1 MTSAQERKIRQTG
14 CDVRF
19 DNLTRQLYST
29 DASIYQIHPVG
40 AAFPKTAEQASLVI
54 YATADAGLSI
64 TPRGAGT
71 SLVGN
76 AIGDGLIVD
85 FSRHN
90 RQIAD
95 LDLEKRSVRVG
106 AGVVLDQL
114 NDFLKPHGFCFG
126 PDVATSSRATLGG
139 MIANNSS
146 GARCPI
152 YGTTADHV
160 ISLKIVLAD
169 GRIVT
174 AGEADSF
181 PYDETAS
188 LEAER
193 QQILKIVREHSTEM
207 AERWPPGLIKRW
219 PGYGIERFLRV
230 PNDLTKILAGSEG
243 TLAAIFSSELKI
255 SPLPHEKGLGL
266 IFFASVAEAMQATV
280 ELLDLKPAAIEHID
294 RPLLDGT
301 KGQLQFQA
309 ARDLLELESKPC
321 ESILIVEFY
330 DDVSRNDGLGSR
342 RRMTAGNPSL
352 LGSSVTERLS
362 ILQSKKIGLRT
373 KILTD
378 PAQMN
383 MVWSVRKSG
392 LSLLTGC
399 IGPAKPVAF
408 IEDAAVRPAQ
418 LAEYVRGL
426 QSIMKPLGLT
436 ASYYGHA
443 ASGLLHV
450 RPVLDMHSAADLKKF
465 RQVADE
471 TSALVRQF
479 KGSLSAEHGVGIAR
493 TEYMRDQLGN
503 QLLDVMREIKRAFDP
518 KNVFNPGKIFACSH
532 GAMSPCPESRE
543 QRLDTARRLPSHRI
557 DNHLRENFTRPL
569 ELPFQ
574 PVLAF
579 AFKDRSFTGNLEQC
593 NGCGGC
599 LKQSGIMCPTFIATH
614 DEVMST
620 RGRANI
626 IRAALEHG
634 FGVRGHV
641 RAFESGDMSP
651 HSIDALKSDELD
663 AALSNCLSCKGCT
676 PECPSNVNLALLKA
690 EMLHARWRRDGLPLR
705 ERILSNVDLLGKLGC
720 RMPRL
725 TNRLLAFKAARIAM
739 EKTIGIS
746 ARRSLPHYASERFD
760 RWFSRHCRASVS
772 DATNKEGRS
781 PDRPGGYKPPLLG
794 NRGKVILWDDTFVR
808 YHEPHIGI
816 AAVKVLEALGFEVA
830 LVKNR
835 RCCGRPAF
843 SQGNLDAAAKLAKHN
858 LDLLSS
864 LQHSNTP
871 ILFLEPSCWSMF
883 VEDYRELKI
892 ENAENFEGRCFL
904 FEKFVADLLAQEP
917 EALRFKHESRSRWVL
932 IHPHCHAKSILNPAF
947 MGKLAERLPGRKATM
962 LDTACCGMAGA
973 FGALAEKYDLSLQ
986 VAQRLLDQIDN
997 QPHGTE
1003 VIASGTS
1010 CRHQITDLTN
1020 LRPKHMAELLA
1031 EAL

>member
-1 MTSAQERKIRQTG
+1 MSECSTRWSALFNRPRACDIGSQEMTSAQERKIRQTG
-14 CDVRF
+14 CDARF

-54 YATADAGLSI
+54 HATADAGLSI

-85 FSRHN
+85 FSRYN
-90 RQIAD
+90 RQITD

-114 NDFLKPHGFCFG
+114 NEFLKPHGFCFG

-152 YGTTADHV
+152 YGTTSDHV
-160 ISLKIVLAD
+160 ISYEIVMAD
-169 GRIVT
+169 GRIEKI
-174 AGEADSF
+174 G
-181 PYDETAS
+181 AS
-188 LEAER
+188 HESLVCEQAKNEK
-193 QQILKIVREHSTEM
+193 LVRAASTEM

-230 PNDLTKILAGSEG
+230 PNDLTHILAGSEG
-243 TLAAIFSSELKI
+243 TLAAIFSAELKI

-294 RPLLDGT
+294 RPLLDQT

-330 DDVSRNDGLGSR
+330 EDV
-342 RRMTAGNPSL
+342 A
-352 LGSSVTERLS
+352 ERLS
-362 ILQSKKIGLRT
+362 VLQSKKLGLRT

-383 MVWSVRKSG
+383 SVWSVRKSG

-418 LAEYVRGL
+418 LPAYVRSL
-426 QSIMKPLGLT
+426 QSIMKPLGLE

-450 RPVLDMHSAADLKKF
+450 RPVLDLHSAADLKKF
-465 RQVADE
+465 RQVADQ

-493 TEYMRDQLGN
+493 TEYMREQLGDE
-503 QLLDVMREIKRAFDP
+503 LLEVMRAIKHAFDP
-518 KNVFNPGKIFACSH
+518 KNIFNPGKIFADGQH
-532 GAMSPCPESRE
+532 K
-543 QRLDTARRLPSHRI
+543 I
-557 DNHLRENFTRPL
+557 DSHLRENFTRPL

-579 AFKDRSFTGNLEQC
+579 AFKDRSFIGNLEQC

-599 LKQSGIMCPTFIATH
+599 RKDAPTMCPTFLATGE
-614 DEVMST
+614 EVMST
-620 RGRANI
+620 RGRANV
-626 IRAALEHG
+626 IRKILQWRKNGNDPLES
-634 FGVRGHV
+634 
-641 RAFESGDMSP
+641 E
-651 HSIDALKSDELD
+651 ELD

-690 EMLHARWRRDGLPLR
+690 ELLYAAIRKHGLGLQ
-705 ERILSNVDLLGKLGC
+705 ERILSRPDLLGEIGC
-720 RMPRL
+720 AVRRMA
-725 TNRLLAFKAARIAM
+725 NAALEFTPLRTLM
-739 EKTIGIS
+739 EKTIGLS
-746 ARRSLPHYASERFD
+746 AKRSLPKYASERFD
-760 RWFSRHCRASVS
+760 RWFARRSSRPEQSEV
-772 DATNKEGRS
+772 EGSRGS
-781 PDRPGGYKPPLLG
+781 YLKAFAPGSLDSARD
-794 NRGKVILWDDTFVR
+794 NVIL
-808 YHEPHIGI
+808 
-816 AAVKVLEALGFEVA
+816 
-830 LVKNR
+830 
-835 RCCGRPAF
+835 
-843 SQGNLDAAAKLAKHN
+843 
-858 LDLLSS
+858 
-864 LQHSNTP
+864 
-871 ILFLEPSCWSMF
+871 
-883 VEDYRELKI
+883 
-892 ENAENFEGRCFL
+892 
-904 FEKFVADLLAQEP
+904 
-917 EALRFKHESRSRWVL
+917 
-932 IHPHCHAKSILNPAF
+932 
-947 MGKLAERLPGRKATM
+947 
-962 LDTACCGMAGA
+962 
-973 FGALAEKYDLSLQ
+973 
-986 VAQRLLDQIDN
+986 
-997 QPHGTE
+997 
-1003 VIASGTS
+1003 
-1010 CRHQITDLTN
+1010 
-1020 LRPKHMAELLA
+1020 
-1031 EAL
+1031 

>member
-14 CDVRF
+14 CDARF

-54 YATADAGLSI
+54 HATADAGLSI

-76 AIGDGLIVD
+76 AIGEGLIVD

-90 RQIAD
+90 RQITD

-114 NDFLKPHGFCFG
+114 NEFLKPHGFCFG

-160 ISLKIVLAD
+160 ISLEIVLAD
-169 GRIVT
+169 GRVEKI
-174 AGEADSF
+174 G
-181 PYDETAS
+181 AS
-188 LEAER
+188 HESLLCER
-193 QQILKIVREHSTEM
+193 AKIEKLIRAASTEM

-219 PGYGIERFLRV
+219 PGYGIEQFLRV
-230 PNDLTKILAGSEG
+230 PNDLTNILAGSEG
-243 TLAAIFSSELKI
+243 TLAAIFSAELKI
-255 SPLPHEKGLGL
+255 SPLPHERGLGL

-294 RPLLDGT
+294 RPLLDQT

-309 ARDLLELESKPC
+309 ARDLLELESNPC

-330 DDVSRNDGLGSR
+330 EDV
-342 RRMTAGNPSL
+342 A
-352 LGSSVTERLS
+352 ERLS
-362 ILQSKKIGLRT
+362 VLQFKKIGLRT

-418 LAEYVRGL
+418 LPEYVRGL

-450 RPVLDMHSAADLKKF
+450 RPVLDMHSAADLKKY

-493 TEYMRDQLGN
+493 TEYMHDQLGN
-503 QLLDVMREIKRAFDP
+503 QLLEVMREIKRAFDP
-518 KNVFNPGKIFACSH
+518 KNVFNPGKIFADGSEPDGH
-532 GAMSPCPESRE
+532 
-543 QRLDTARRLPSHRI
+543 QHRI

-626 IRAALEHG
+626 IRAALELRLPRNDG
-634 FGVRGHV
+634 LGSRRNMKAGKP
-641 RAFESGDMSP
+641 SLLGDP
-651 HSIDALKSDELD
+651 LKSAELE

-690 EMLHARWRRDGLPLR
+690 EMLHARWRRDGLPVR

-720 RMPRL
+720 LMPRL
-725 TNRLLAFKAARIAM
+725 TNRLLGSKAARIAM

-760 RWFSRHCRASVS
+760 KWFSRRV
-772 DATNKEGRS
+772 DATPRRVLRNNKSGEA
-781 PDRPGGYKPPLLG
+781 PLLRK

-843 SQGNLDAAAKLAKHN
+843 SQGNLDAAATLAKHN
-858 LDLLSS
+858 VSQLLVRCSPGEGGS
-864 LQHSNTP
+864 TLNSQLSTAP

-883 VEDYRELKI
+883 VEDYSELKI
-892 ENAENFEGRCFL
+892 ENADDIAARCFL
-904 FEKFVADLLAQEP
+904 FETFVDDLLAREP
-917 EALRFKHESRSRWVL
+917 EALRFNEGSANVV

-947 MGKLAERLPGRKATM
+947 MATLAERLPGRKATV

-973 FGALAEKYDLSLQ
+973 FGALVEKYDLSLQ

-997 QPHGTE
+997 QPQGVK

-1020 LRPKHMAELLA
+1020 IRPKHMAEFLA
-1031 EAL
+1031 EALV

>member
-14 CDVRF
+14 CDTRF

-29 DASIYQIHPVG
+29 DASIYQIRPVG
-40 AAFPKTAEQASLVI
+40 AAFPKSAEQASLVI
-54 YATADAGLSI
+54 HATADAGLSV

-90 RQIAD
+90 RQITD

-114 NDFLKPHGFCFG
+114 NEFLKPHGFCFG

-160 ISLKIVLAD
+160 ISLEIVLAD

-174 AGEADSF
+174 VGEADSF
-181 PYDETAS
+181 PHNEMAS
-188 LEAER
+188 LEPER
-193 QQILKIVREHSTEM
+193 QRILKIVREHSTEM

-230 PNDLTKILAGSEG
+230 PNDLTNILAGSEG
-243 TLAAIFSSELKI
+243 TLAAIFSAELKI

-294 RPLLDGT
+294 HPLLDQT
-301 KGQLQFQA
+301 KGQLQFQV
-309 ARDLLELESKPC
+309 ARDLLELESKPS

-330 DDVSRNDGLGSR
+330 EDV
-342 RRMTAGNPSL
+342 A
-352 LGSSVTERLS
+352 ERLS
-362 ILQSKKIGLRT
+362 ILQSKKIGLRI

-418 LAEYVRGL
+418 LPEYVRGL
-426 QSIMKPLGLT
+426 RSIMQPLALE

-450 RPVLDMHSAADLKKF
+450 RPVLDMHCAADLKKF

-493 TEYMRDQLGN
+493 TEYMRDQLGDE
-503 QLLDVMREIKRAFDP
+503 LLEVMRQIKRAFDP
-518 KNVFNPGKIFACSH
+518 KNVFNTGKIFADGCEPH
-532 GAMSPCPESRE
+532 GRC
-543 QRLDTARRLPSHRI
+543 HKI

-569 ELPFQ
+569 ELPFR

-579 AFKDRSFTGNLEQC
+579 AFKDRSFTG
-593 NGCGGC
+593 
-599 LKQSGIMCPTFIATH
+599 
-614 DEVMST
+614 
-620 RGRANI
+620 
-626 IRAALEHG
+626 
-634 FGVRGHV
+634 
-641 RAFESGDMSP
+641 
-651 HSIDALKSDELD
+651 
-663 AALSNCLSCKGCT
+663 
-676 PECPSNVNLALLKA
+676 
-690 EMLHARWRRDGLPLR
+690 
-705 ERILSNVDLLGKLGC
+705 
-720 RMPRL
+720 
-725 TNRLLAFKAARIAM
+725 
-739 EKTIGIS
+739 
-746 ARRSLPHYASERFD
+746 
-760 RWFSRHCRASVS
+760 
-772 DATNKEGRS
+772 
-781 PDRPGGYKPPLLG
+781 
-794 NRGKVILWDDTFVR
+794 
-808 YHEPHIGI
+808 
-816 AAVKVLEALGFEVA
+816 
-830 LVKNR
+830 
-835 RCCGRPAF
+835 
-843 SQGNLDAAAKLAKHN
+843 
-858 LDLLSS
+858 
-864 LQHSNTP
+864 
-871 ILFLEPSCWSMF
+871 
-883 VEDYRELKI
+883 
-892 ENAENFEGRCFL
+892 
-904 FEKFVADLLAQEP
+904 
-917 EALRFKHESRSRWVL
+917 
-932 IHPHCHAKSILNPAF
+932 
-947 MGKLAERLPGRKATM
+947 
-962 LDTACCGMAGA
+962 
-973 FGALAEKYDLSLQ
+973 
-986 VAQRLLDQIDN
+986 
-997 QPHGTE
+997 
-1003 VIASGTS
+1003 
-1010 CRHQITDLTN
+1010 
-1020 LRPKHMAELLA
+1020 
-1031 EAL
+1031 

>member
-14 CDVRF
+14 CDAHF

-54 YATADAGLSI
+54 HATADAGLSI

-85 FSRHN
+85 FSRYN
-90 RQIAD
+90 RQITD

-160 ISLKIVLAD
+160 LSLEIVLAN

-174 AGEADSF
+174 VGEADRF
-181 PYDETAS
+181 PYNEMAS
-188 LEAER
+188 LEPER

-207 AERWPPGLIKRW
+207 VERWPPGLIKRW

-230 PNDLTKILAGSEG
+230 PNDLTHILAGSEG
-243 TLAAIFSSELKI
+243 TLAAIFSAELKI
-255 SPLPHEKGLGL
+255 SPLPYEKGLGL

-294 RPLLDGT
+294 RPLFDGT

-330 DDVSRNDGLGSR
+330 EDV
-342 RRMTAGNPSL
+342 A
-352 LGSSVTERLS
+352 ERLS
-362 ILQSKKIGLRT
+362 VLQSKKIGLRT

-378 PAQMN
+378 PSQMN
-383 MVWSVRKSG
+383 MVWSVRRSG

-418 LAEYVRGL
+418 LPDYVRGL
-426 QSIMKPLGLT
+426 QSIMAPLGLE

-450 RPVLDMHSAADLKKF
+450 RPVLDLHSAADLKKF

-503 QLLDVMREIKRAFDP
+503 QLLEVMREIKRAFDP
-518 KNVFNPGKIFACSH
+518 KNVFNPGKIFEV
-532 GAMSPCPESRE
+532 ESAVRAGTAE
-543 QRLDTARRLPSHRI
+543 QRGFPTRI
-557 DNHLRENFTRPL
+557 DNHLRENFTRTW
-569 ELPFQ
+569 ELPFE

-579 AFKDRSFTGNLEQC
+579 AFKDHSF
-593 NGCGGC
+593 
-599 LKQSGIMCPTFIATH
+599 
-614 DEVMST
+614 
-620 RGRANI
+620 
-626 IRAALEHG
+626 
-634 FGVRGHV
+634 
-641 RAFESGDMSP
+641 
-651 HSIDALKSDELD
+651 
-663 AALSNCLSCKGCT
+663 
-676 PECPSNVNLALLKA
+676 
-690 EMLHARWRRDGLPLR
+690 
-705 ERILSNVDLLGKLGC
+705 
-720 RMPRL
+720 
-725 TNRLLAFKAARIAM
+725 
-739 EKTIGIS
+739 
-746 ARRSLPHYASERFD
+746 
-760 RWFSRHCRASVS
+760 
-772 DATNKEGRS
+772 
-781 PDRPGGYKPPLLG
+781 
-794 NRGKVILWDDTFVR
+794 
-808 YHEPHIGI
+808 
-816 AAVKVLEALGFEVA
+816 
-830 LVKNR
+830 
-835 RCCGRPAF
+835 
-843 SQGNLDAAAKLAKHN
+843 
-858 LDLLSS
+858 
-864 LQHSNTP
+864 
-871 ILFLEPSCWSMF
+871 
-883 VEDYRELKI
+883 
-892 ENAENFEGRCFL
+892 
-904 FEKFVADLLAQEP
+904 
-917 EALRFKHESRSRWVL
+917 
-932 IHPHCHAKSILNPAF
+932 
-947 MGKLAERLPGRKATM
+947 
-962 LDTACCGMAGA
+962 
-973 FGALAEKYDLSLQ
+973 
-986 VAQRLLDQIDN
+986 
-997 QPHGTE
+997 
-1003 VIASGTS
+1003 
-1010 CRHQITDLTN
+1010 
-1020 LRPKHMAELLA
+1020 
-1031 EAL
+1031 